1 MKTKEI
7 KIENLVMA
15 SVAARLMAVAVLC
28 VIALSGCQKENFEPE
43 DLGKRTVDTVEVVDT
58 VTAEDLDAM
67 YNDRMRLSYNSFNF
81 KDYQRRKDTSITL
94 WYDLALSSL
103 PYVSEVA
110 IKYDYSDD
118 IIYYIVDGL
127 YIDRH
132 PDYIMATCYGG
143 VAVDNPNADI
153 TYYASKSPSYE
164 QYSPCFNWSIGK
176 AFVNITD
183 EQAEQVMNIMKDDLY
198 PHIDCT
204 LVQMK
209 TIKRTLG
216 DVQETDNG
224 YYLQSGAVR
233 EILEEMTNSM
243 LRSRD
248 EEEYYRDVYT
258 PIYER
263 YSALGRIVLDA
274 LAADGNYQIEL
285 HCCKFDP
292 ESNEY
297 KYDVMYF
304 AIGRYE
310 SGWQDDIL
318 SDYDYVDVWSIR
330 KFN

>member
-1 MKTKEI
+1 MKRIIYTLALI
-7 KIENLVMA
+7 A
-15 SVAARLMAVAVLC
+15 VAATA
-28 VIALSGCQKENFEPE
+28 CQKEDFKPE
-43 DLGKRTVDTVEVVDT
+43 GAKAVDT

-67 YNDRMRLSYNSFNF
+67 YNDRMRLSYDSFRLRA
-81 KDYQRRKDTSITL
+81 YQPRKDTSITL
-94 WYDLALSSL
+94 WYDLASSL
-103 PYVSEVA
+103 PYVSEAA

-118 IIYYIVDGL
+118 IIYYVVDGL

-132 PDYIMATCYGG
+132 QDYITATCYDG

-153 TYYASKSPSYE
+153 TYYAYKSPSYE
-164 QYSPCFNWSIGK
+164 QYSPCFNWPRGN
-176 AFVNITD
+176 AFVHITD

-198 PHIDCT
+198 PQVDCT
-204 LVQMK
+204 LVQMR

-233 EILEEMTNSM
+233 EILREMSNSM

-274 LAADGNYQIEL
+274 LADDGNYQIEL
-285 HCCKFDP
+285 HRYKFDP

-297 KYDVMYF
+297 KYDVIYF

>member
-1 MKTKEI
+1 MKRIIYTLALI
-7 KIENLVMA
+7 A
-15 SVAARLMAVAVLC
+15 VAATA
-28 VIALSGCQKENFEPE
+28 CQKEDFKPE
-43 DLGKRTVDTVEVVDT
+43 DLGKRTVDAI
-58 VTAEDLDAM
+58 TAEDLDAM
-67 YNDRMRLSYNSFNF
+67 YNDRMRLSYNYFNF
-81 KDYQRRKDTSITL
+81 KAYQGRKDTSITL
-94 WYDLALSSL
+94 WYNLVSPSL

-118 IIYYIVDGL
+118 IIYYIVDSL
-127 YIDRH
+127 YINKY
-132 PDYIMATCYGG
+132 PDNTLVTCYGG

-164 QYSPCFNWSIGK
+164 QYLPCFNWPRGY

-183 EQAEQVMNIMKDDLY
+183 EQAEQVMNVMKNDLY

-224 YYLQSGAVR
+224 YYLQRGAVG

-248 EEEYYRDVYT
+248 EEEYYRDVFT

-274 LAADGNYQIEL
+274 LADDGNYQIEL
-285 HCCKFDP
+285 HRYKFDP
-292 ESNEY
+292 ESNEF
-297 KYDVMYF
+297 KYDVVYF

-318 SDYDYVDVWSIR
+318 SDYDYVEVWSIR
-330 KFN
+330 KLN

>member
-1 MKTKEI
+1 MKRIFYTLALI
-7 KIENLVMA
+7 A
-15 SVAARLMAVAVLC
+15 VAATA
-28 VIALSGCQKENFEPE
+28 CQKEEFKPE
-43 DLGKRTVDTVEVVDT
+43 DVKVVDT
-58 VTAEDLDAM
+58 ITVEDLDAM
-67 YNDRMRLSYNSFNF
+67 YNDRMRLSYNSFAF
-81 KDYQRRKDTSITL
+81 RAYQPRKDTSITL
-94 WYDLALSSL
+94 WYDLVSPSL

-118 IIYYIVDGL
+118 IMYYIVDSL
-127 YIDRH
+127 YISRH
-132 PDYIMATCYGG
+132 PDDTLATCYGG
-143 VAVDNPNADI
+143 VAVDNTNADI
-153 TYYASKSPSYE
+153 TYYASKSLSYE
-164 QYSPCFNWSIGK
+164 QYSPCFNWPRGY
-176 AFVNITD
+176 AFVHITD
-183 EQAEQVMNIMKDDLY
+183 EQAEQVMNVMKNDLY

-224 YYLQSGAVR
+224 YYLQRGAVG
-233 EILEEMTNSM
+233 EILEEMSNSM

-248 EEEYYRDVYT
+248 EEEYYRDVFT

-274 LAADGNYQIEL
+274 LAEDGNYQIEL
-285 HCCKFDP
+285 HRCKFDP

-297 KYDVMYF
+297 KYDVIYF

-310 SGWQDDIL
+310 SGWQDDML

-330 KFN
+330 KLN